1 MVNPSGWYP
10 DPTGSFEVR
19 YWDGAAWTAHVMANG
34 VQTESPIPDTDPG
47 QAVAVASLHRQRL
60 TRKVILLVSAAT
72 AAVVLLVGA
81 LVLVVEYNTEKDDL
95 ADYRASVAKE
105 SARRADLL
113 EKYEARGQ
121 ALQKVVAA
129 QAAIDSL
136 IAKMKKSDCYQTDPC
151 YGADAW
157 NKNSKKL
164 DKLFDQ
170 QEAWKNDNAAA
181 IGDVRQ
187 VAPPDDL
194 WMLSFL
200 GKDDSADVKADLE
213 RPMPAIRDARE
224 SINKSIDVI
233 DQWNNDCKPNK
244 IVTCDG
250 DAVVLGS
257 EA

>member
-34 VQTESPIPDTDPG
+34 VQTESPIPDADLG
-47 QAVAVASLHRQRL
+47 QAAAAAPLRRPRP
-60 TRKVILLVSAAT
+60 TRKVILLVSAVA

-81 LVLVVEYNTEKDDL
+81 LVLTGEYNSEKDDL

-105 SARRADLL
+105 SARRTALL
-113 EKYEARGQ
+113 EKYKTRDQ

-129 QAAIDSL
+129 QASIDSL
-136 IAKMKKSDCYQTDPC
+136 VAKMKKSDCYESDPC

-157 NKNSKKL
+157 NKNLKKL

-170 QEAWKNDNAAA
+170 LEALESDNAAA
-181 IGDVRQ
+181 IGDVRR
-187 VAPPDDL
+187 VVPPDDL
-194 WMLSFL
+194 WMLSLL
-200 GKDDSADVKADLE
+200 GKDDSAEVKAGLE

-224 SINKSIDVI
+224 AINKRIDVI
-233 DQWNNDCKPNK
+233 DQWNVDCKPNK
-244 IVTCDG
+244 LVACDG
-250 DAVVLGS
+250 DPVILGS
-257 EA
+257 EG